1 MDLKDKLS
9 NYTALTTVAL
19 GAIMMYLEGSAAFSI
34 KDLIQFIVIAILG
47 YLTGKPANL
56 KK

>member
-9 NYTALTTVAL
+9 NYTAIITVAL
-19 GAIMMYLEGSAAFSI
+19 GAVMMYLEGSTGFNA
-34 KDLIQFIVIAILG
+34 KDLLQFILIAVLG

>member
-9 NYTALTTVAL
+9 NYTAIITVAL
-19 GAIMMYLEGSAAFSI
+19 GAVMMYLEGSAGFNM
-34 KDLIQFIVIAILG
+34 KDLLQFILIAVLG